1 MRPAREKFVPI
12 RWLLPVMATLIAL
25 GLAGC
30 GLFNANANVGP
41 DLKPHLGASVSMPLG
56 K

>member
-1 MRPAREKFVPI
+1 MRPRRRIVSHG
-12 RWLLPVMATLIAL
+12 RLLPIVATLIAL

-30 GLFNANANVGP
+30 GVFNANGNVGP

>member
-1 MRPAREKFVPI
+1 MQPARARIVLI
-12 RWLLPVMATLIAL
+12 RRLLPALAALAVL

-30 GLFNANANVGP
+30 GMFNANANVGP